1 MTTTARNVDLAPQT
15 ARPRAAI
22 LSLLLA
28 ILAVPGVTMAWDLPA
43 GGLWIGLPL
52 GAAAIVAG
60 VRARRDSAASPRG
73 LHIAAWAIGL
83 AALCLVSM
91 PIYLIV
97 AAFS

>member
-15 ARPRAAI
+15 ARPRAAL

-52 GAAAIVAG
+52 GAAAIAVG
-60 VRARRDSAASPRG
+60 VRARRDPAATPRG
-73 LHIAAWAIGL
+73 RRIAAWAIGL

-91 PIYLIV
+91 PIYLIA